1 MCNYLSAA
9 KSGLDFP
16 STPRKKEVRGAFQL
30 VVVPADEIV
39 GGWGKARDSDSL
51 PVRSR

>member
-9 KSGLDFP
+9 KGGLD
-16 STPRKKEVRGAFQL
+16 TPNTPLKKEVRGAFQL

-39 GGWGKARDSDSL
+39 GGWGKARESDSL
-51 PVRSR
+51 PIRSR